1 MAPDDEFISNAF
13 TESTS
18 TTSALISILV
28 DAALPNVIVLA
39 VALVPKFIAPVTAFV
54 PIPIAPLVFSTFK
67 LSFVSKLIE
76 PSIKELLSFI
86 PNISIPVSELKVV
99 KRDAIIADVLLSGTV
114 ELSSDV
120 FVPFILI

>member
-28 DAALPNVIVLA
+28 DAALPNVIVRA